1 MNKTLNVLFFAK
13 WQKKVIQNE
22 YSIYGFSHVWADL
35 FGFNARVITMGFGGI
50 FVRLKG
56 VNMSPEKHAEF
67 IGNFASKYAQAKSN
81 RIGVELKLKTA
92 KAILMQQA
100 FANGVTQVAAQER
113 DALANPDYTLLID
126 DLMLAVK
133 EEETLKYQLQASDLQ
148 IQIWRTREASERLA
162 IRSHE

>member
-1 MNKTLNVLFFAK
+1 
-13 WQKKVIQNE
+13 
-22 YSIYGFSHVWADL
+22 
-35 FGFNARVITMGFGGI
+35 
-50 FVRLKG
+50 
-56 VNMSPEKHAEF
+56 MSPEKHAEF
-67 IGNFASKYAQAKSN
+67 IGNYAINYAHAKSN
-81 RIGVELKLKTA
+81 RIGFELKLKTT

-100 FANGVTQVAAQER
+100 FASGVTQVAAQER

-133 EEETLKYQLQASDLQ
+133 EEETLKFQLQASDLQ